1 VTKREPAQEA
11 DATPT
16 RAATGWSGR
25 SVLVTGAA
33 GFIGSHL
40 VEFLGHQGANV
51 RAFVRYNSRND
62 YGWLE
67 ALDSSVVGAVEIFRG
82 DLVNPEAVSR
92 AVEGCETVFHLGA
105 LIPIPY
111 SYVHPREYVSV
122 NTTGTLNILE
132 AVRRHGAQ
140 RLVHTSTSEVYG
152 TAQEVPISETHPL
165 NAQSPYAATKIAADQ
180 LALSYYRS
188 FETPVVIARP
198 FNTFGPRQS
207 ARAVIPTIITQ
218 ALLRDRVE
226 IGALDPTRDFV
237 FVEDTVRGMV
247 ACATTPGVEG
257 EVFNLGT
264 GTEVSVREVVER
276 TFRLLGSEFP
286 VDSSERRRRPPLS
299 EVDRLLAD
307 PAKARGALGWGSQIA
322 FDDGLART
330 IEWIRGSLDAYKPS
344 QYNI

>member
-1 VTKREPAQEA
+1 MTTTEA
-11 DATPT
+11 ETD
-16 RAATGWSGR
+16 WSGKP
-25 SVLVTGAA
+25 VLVTGAA

-40 VEFLGHQGANV
+40 VDFLARQGANV

-67 ALDSSVVGAVEIFRG
+67 ALDASVADSVEIFRG

-92 AVEGCETVFHLGA
+92 AVDGCEIVFHLGA

-111 SYVHPREYVSV
+111 SYVHPREFVSV
-122 NTTGTLNILE
+122 NTTGTLNVLE
-132 AVRRHGAQ
+132 AARRHGTH

-152 TAQEVPISETHPL
+152 TAQQVPIPETHPL

-207 ARAVIPTIITQ
+207 ARAVIPTIVAQ
-218 ALLRDRVE
+218 ALLRDRIE
-226 IGALDPTRDFV
+226 MGALGPTRDFV

-247 ACATTPGVEG
+247 ACSTTRDVEG

-264 GTEVSVREVVER
+264 GIETSVREVVEM
-276 TFRLLGSEFP
+276 TFHLLERELP
-286 VDSSERRRRPPLS
+286 VESDEHRRRPLLS
-299 EVDRLLAD
+299 EVERLLAD
-307 PAKARGALGWGSQIA
+307 PQKARGALGWDPEIS

-330 IEWIRGSLDAYKPS
+330 IEWMRGSLAAYKPS
-344 QYNI
+344 QYNV